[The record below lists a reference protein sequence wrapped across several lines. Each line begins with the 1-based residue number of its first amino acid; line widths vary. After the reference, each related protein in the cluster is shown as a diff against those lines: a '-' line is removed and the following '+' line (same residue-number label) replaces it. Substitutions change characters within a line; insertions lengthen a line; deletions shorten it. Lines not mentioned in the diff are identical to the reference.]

1 MLEETPAQI
10 CSEPALMLAL
20 HQIVI
25 GVLVFLRSETLA
37 ATPKPNPAAPEI
49 FRRAIRLESVDFER
63 FAVDYAGFA
72 ANPCD
77 LSAW

>member
-1 MLEETPAQI
+1 LFPPPSAALEIP
-10 CSEPALMLAL
+10 L
-20 HQIVI
+20 
-25 GVLVFLRSETLA
+25 LRSETLA

-77 LSAW
+77 LSAR